1 MYVCIY
7 VYAQVCMIDSRTSC
21 SGCCF
26 CWWSLFLVDPISASV
41 CVIVVFFMVNFLC
54 GWSVRRDAREMK
66 KGLCGWLCCDDC
78 VSARSHSEVASQLFV
93 VLSGFLR
100 YQCIQQQSASS
111 HNVCLFVRSF
121 VSCHRHRWRMSIVC
135 LCHVCCVW
143 ALRSTKYN
151 ITERYNFKVSAR
163 ENTKPRCSMG
173 WDWWYELVGIIK

>member
-1 MYVCIY
+1 MYLCICSSMYDRQSNILFWLLLLLMEPLLSGPDQCVCL
-7 VYAQVCMIDSRTSC
+7 CHC
-21 SGCCF
+21 G
-26 CWWSLFLVDPISASV
+26 
-41 CVIVVFFMVNFLC
+41 FFMVNFLC
-54 GWSVRRDAREMK
+54 GWSVRRAEREMK